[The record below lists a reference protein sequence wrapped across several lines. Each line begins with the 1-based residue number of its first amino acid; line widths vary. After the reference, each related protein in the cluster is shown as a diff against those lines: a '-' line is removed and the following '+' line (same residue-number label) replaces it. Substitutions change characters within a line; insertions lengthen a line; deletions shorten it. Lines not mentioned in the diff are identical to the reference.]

1 MICIYDIGN
10 EDFEGNGN
18 AVLTPTEGT
27 VKQEAGGNY
36 DLTLT
41 QPMDAEGKW
50 RHIVPGAIVKAP
62 VPREVIE
69 NAFAGYDADVY
80 KTTVKA
86 EMRESASEP
95 SVITYPA
102 WREIGPYEPGSQV
115 TFGNKNY
122 QCTYYDHSS
131 IEARTIP
138 PYSAWWFEIART
150 TPGAPVVVTLPAGT
164 DLYLVE
170 DVDANWYKM
179 ATYYG
184 IEGYVKKSAVAYD
197 RHLTPAEVQPRI
209 ITEQLFRLQKP
220 TIDNEKRTVT
230 VTGQHVSYDLAG
242 ILTESL
248 SIVQAKPGLA
258 LGRIMDSLMIPY
270 RGTIAT
276 DLGNG
281 EDAGTYTGD
290 TSGKNG
296 MYMLMD
302 PDKGIINAFGA
313 KFTRDNWDLFVMKK
327 SDEVS
332 SYRIIYGKNMRGV
345 TWKQDSSGIITRVV
359 PVAKSQGGEDLY
371 LPEKWVDSPHISEYP
386 VIRMERLKVNG
397 QVGKDKGLGDGSTWT
412 ESDLLDYM
420 REKAEERYSIDHADE
435 IVHELTVQFEQ
446 IGDTAEYPWL
456 KGLESVLLYDN
467 IRCTDQN
474 IGLEKTLTVS
484 AIEWDIIRRKIRGIK
499 LSNITGG
506 TVRSVTGYHVQNNSI
521 SPAKL
526 TDDVAGGILDQVKD
540 IIPEYADP
548 EAARPGTVTVTDGDP
563 TLSWGTRSTVGTIG
577 GSDIHVT
584 LPANP
589 DTWRPVQ
596 DNLNSSSATD
606 ALSANQG
613 RVLNS
618 KLTPEY
624 KTLEYKNGVTDR
636 SGRTRLIKIGDIIIL
651 NISVNASSIGA
662 GETQILQFD
671 STIAPAQ
678 LTFAPGVSN
687 TRNVSIFN
695 VGADG
700 AVKVGGHNQDT
711 VLSGTIT
718 WVVGK

>member
-10 EDFEGNGN
+10 EDFDGNGN

-36 DLTLT
+36 DITLT

-69 NAFAGYDADVY
+69 NAYAGYDADVY
-80 KTTVKA
+80 KTTAKTDL
-86 EMRESASEP
+86 REEASEP
-95 SVITYPA
+95 AYITYPT
-102 WREIGPYEPGSQV
+102 WDWQTPYEVGDKVSV
-115 TFGNKNY
+115 TGWDHKNY
-122 QCTYYDHSS
+122 ECTYYDGGSPQVQV
-131 IEARTIP
+131 P
-138 PYSAWWFEIART
+138 PYNSSWWREIADM
-150 TPGAPVVVTLPAGT
+150 TPGAAVVVTLPVGA
-164 DLYLVE
+164 DLYLLE
-170 DVDANWYKM
+170 DYDTNWYKM

-184 IEGYVKKSAVAYD
+184 IEGYVKKSVVTFD

-242 ILTESL
+242 ILTENL
-248 SIVQAKPGLA
+248 NIVQAKPGLA

-276 DLGNG
+276 NLGND
-281 EDAGTYTGD
+281 EDVGTYTGD

-327 SDEVS
+327 SDAVS

-371 LPEKWVDSPHISEYP
+371 LPEKWVDSELIGDYP
-386 VIRMERLKVNG
+386 AIRMERLKVNG

-446 IGDTAEYPWL
+446 IGDTAEYPWM

-484 AIEWDIIRRKIRGIK
+484 TIEWDIIRRKIRGIK

-506 TVRSVTGYHVQNNSI
+506 AVRSVTGYHVQNNSI

-526 TDDVAGGILDQVKD
+526 TDDVAGGIIEQVKD

-548 EAARPGTVTVTDGDP
+548 EAARPGIVTVTDSDP
-563 TLSWGTRSTVGTIG
+563 TLAWGTRSKVGTVQG
-577 GSDIHVT
+577 TDLHVT
-584 LPANP
+584 MPANP
-589 DTWRPVQ
+589 DTWRPVV
-596 DNLNSSSATD
+596 DNLTSTD
-606 ALSANQG
+606 TDKSLSANQG
-613 RVLNS
+613 KVLADQITNKITS
-618 KLTPEY
+618 ENVLIQWS
-624 KTLEYKNGVTDR
+624 DI
-636 SGRTRLIKIGDIIIL
+636 SGWDNRGGLYRA
-651 NISVNASSIGA
+651 NVNATNYFTKTPNIIQVLGWNGSIVVMAQMDASGA
-662 GETQILQFD
+662 NIQL
-671 STIAPAQ
+671 IAGQAIPQGTTGGIAISGY
-678 LTFAPGVSN
+678 F
-687 TRNVSIFN
+687 FN
-695 VGADG
+695 
-700 AVKVGGHNQDT
+700 
-711 VLSGTIT
+711 
-718 WVVGK
+718 

>member
-10 EDFEGNGN
+10 EDFDGNGN

-27 VKQEAGGNY
+27 VKMEAGGNY
-36 DLTLT
+36 DITLT

-69 NAFAGYDADVY
+69 NAYAGYDADVY
-80 KTTVKA
+80 KTTAKTDL
-86 EMRESASEP
+86 RESASEP
-95 SVITYPA
+95 STISYPA
-102 WREIGPYEPGSQV
+102 WDPYTDYTVGTAVSVANWYHTNYICNYFDGGSGERMV
-115 TFGNKNY
+115 
-122 QCTYYDHSS
+122 
-131 IEARTIP
+131 P
-138 PYSAWWFEIART
+138 PYNSAWWSEIADT
-150 TPGAPVVVTLPAGT
+150 TAGAPVLVTLPVGT
-164 DLYLVE
+164 DLYLLE
-170 DVDANWYKM
+170 DYDTNWYKM

-184 IEGYVKKSAVAYD
+184 IEGYVKKSAVTYD

-220 TIDNEKRTVT
+220 TIDNAKRTVT

-248 SIVQAKPGLA
+248 SIAQASPAMA

-276 DLGNG
+276 NLGSD
-281 EDAGTYTGD
+281 EAGTYTGD

-296 MYMLMD
+296 MFMLMD

-327 SDEVS
+327 SEEVS

-345 TWKQDSSGIITRVV
+345 TWKQDSSGIITRIV
-359 PVAKSQGGEDLY
+359 PVAKDAGGNDLY
-371 LPEKWVDSPHISEYP
+371 LPEKWVDSESIDDYP
-386 VIRMERLKVNG
+386 AVRMERLKVNG
-397 QVGKDKGLGDGSTWT
+397 QVGKDKGEGDGSTWT

-420 REKAEERYSIDHADE
+420 REQAEERYTVDHADE
-435 IVHELTVQFEQ
+435 IVHEVTVQFEQ

-456 KGLESVLLYDN
+456 KELESVLLYDN

-474 IGLEKTLTVS
+474 IGLEKVLTVTT
-484 AIEWDIIRRKIRGIK
+484 IEWDIVRRKIKGIR

-526 TDDVAGGILDQVKD
+526 TDDVAGGILEQVKD

-548 EAARPGTVTVTDGDP
+548 QAARP
-563 TLSWGTRSTVGTIG
+563 S
-577 GSDIHVT
+577 SDISVI
-584 LPANP
+584 
-589 DTWRPVQ
+589 
-596 DNLNSSSATD
+596 DNLTSTSATD

-613 RVLNS
+613 KVLKERVAYYVRTLGG
-618 KLTPEY
+618 Y
-624 KTLEYKNGVTDR
+624 K
-636 SGRTRLIKIGDIIIL
+636 
-651 NISVNASSIGA
+651 
-662 GETQILQFD
+662 
-671 STIAPAQ
+671 Q
-678 LTFAPGVSN
+678 LTTNWEDTGLQITVPAGHVYVGVVDGGWSSGKPVGLGVNSSTTLTGGVPNQARVAVDSNDVVFAITVVLYTG
-687 TRNVSIFN
+687 TWNVFTKRAAAGTAN
-695 VGADG
+695 NNYYFRYVDL
-700 AVKVGGHNQDT
+700 T
-711 VLSGTIT
+711 V
-718 WVVGK
+718 